1 MQVFNAKKEPKTTFT
16 SRFVGVCWNERKKQ
30 WRSAISILGNKRIL
44 GYFDSERTA
53 AEAYNE
59 VAIRY
64 GKPYNVIEEE
74 KGT

>member
-1 MQVFNAKKEPKTTFT
+1 MSIINRRKDPKTQFT
-16 SRFVGVCWNERKKQ
+16 SKYVGVCWNDRRKQ
-30 WRSAISILGNKRIL
+30 FRAAISILGNKKIL

-53 AEAYNE
+53 ALAYNE

>member
-1 MQVFNAKKEPKTTFT
+1 MQIYNSLKEPKTVFT
-16 SRFVGVCWNERKKQ
+16 SKYVGVCWNDRRKQ

-44 GYFDSERTA
+44 GYFDSEKTA
-53 AEAYNE
+53 ALAYNE
-59 VAIRY
+59 MAIRY